1 MSQRSRLSFLEC
13 ISALGP
19 LAWVL
24 NFPGPRWWALP
35 YRRPSCRPAA
45 TQVKGDGRDLRQH
58 QLCLLQLQR
67 PQLVSALALLSLL
80 SLRPRLTQ
88 RSEDPATISRDHCT
102 EASKEASLM
111 LEEGPLSCTDRVN
124 GKSLEKDKSESLWC
138 EPCKP
143 LACASSLAEV

>member
-13 ISALGP
+13 ITAHGP

-67 PQLVSALALLSLL
+67 PQLVSALALLSPL
-80 SLRPRLTQ
+80 SLGPRLTQ
-88 RSEDPATISRDHCT
+88 RSEDPMTISRDRCM

-111 LEEGPLSCTDRVN
+111 LENGPLSCTDRVN
-124 GKSLEKDKSESLWC
+124 GKSLERDKKRAYGMS
-138 EPCKP
+138 PANP
-143 LACASSLAEV
+143 